1 MMIDDLDMIKGST
14 HCEYFLFDWL
24 LRCES
29 VGAAQEDQTDA
40 EGEHGER
47 EQHEDDF

>member
-1 MMIDDLDMIKGST
+1 MST
-14 HCEYFLFDWL
+14 SFLVYMGVSLWN
-24 LRCES
+24 S